1 LPLDIS
7 TVASR
12 HDELL
17 RQVVRGS
24 LARLLSQLAAVRT
37 ILLDSFREQG
47 ADASGTRLLFSANV
61 LFTLT
66 CALIFERRRYDLG
79 RARGGPVRHWLFSWC
94 MPMFGKTISWIAE

>member
-1 LPLDIS
+1 LPLDTS

-24 LARLLSQLAAVRT
+24 LARLLPQLAAVRT

-66 CALIFERRRYDLG
+66 CALISS
-79 RARGGPVRHWLFSWC
+79 AAV
-94 MPMFGKTISWIAE
+94 TISVEREADLFVIGFFPGACRCLVRR